1 MVENQNMMIYYISLP
16 PHNLCVVAAVL
27 YLRRAEKNIILFMDR
42 GDGSGDADMFLVL
55 NPK

>member
-27 YLRRAEKNIILFMDR
+27 YLRRDEKIHYSIYGRRRKL
-42 GDGSGDADMFLVL
+42 
-55 NPK
+55 